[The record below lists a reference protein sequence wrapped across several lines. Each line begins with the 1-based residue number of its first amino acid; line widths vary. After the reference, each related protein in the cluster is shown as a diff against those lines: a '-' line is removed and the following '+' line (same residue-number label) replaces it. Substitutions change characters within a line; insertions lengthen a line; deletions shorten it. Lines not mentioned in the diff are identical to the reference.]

1 MDRLTGRSV
10 VQVLIGFLILCFVL
24 GGTRYGEPFLRRP
37 VLLIIVSVVVAASYY
52 SLSVIQ

>member
-1 MDRLTGRSV
+1 LTGRSV

-37 VLLIIVSVVVAASYY
+37 VLLIIASVVVAASYY